1 MHVNQEEHYIR
12 FMDTIKLTLLLWR
25 DTNRK
30 EMSALAK
37 KLCISE
43 RTLHRRFR
51 EPQTITLDELYAWCE
66 FYGKDPAELLRSA
79 SRQRDA
85 APRRA
90 NRDVRGD
97 GS

>member
-79 SRQRDA
+79 INEAAGSQRL
-85 APRRA
+85 RETR
-90 NRDVRGD
+90 
-97 GS
+97 